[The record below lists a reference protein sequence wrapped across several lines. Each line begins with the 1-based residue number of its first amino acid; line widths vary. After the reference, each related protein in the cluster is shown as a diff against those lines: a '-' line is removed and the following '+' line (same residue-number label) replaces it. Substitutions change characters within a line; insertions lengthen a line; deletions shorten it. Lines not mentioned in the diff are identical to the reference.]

1 MKKVLFICVHNSGRS
16 VMAQAFANNLG
27 HGKVEAES
35 AGLEPRPVLAT
46 VVQVMA
52 EEGMDVSHHRPQS
65 VFDLFRQGHR
75 YDVIITVCD
84 DADEKACPIFPGIAI
99 RDHWP
104 FPDPSKA
111 EGSPDEKM
119 AYVRS
124 IRDAIRR
131 KILSWLSTLKDD
143 GAGDPQTVENSDPD
157 RP

>member
-16 VMAQAFANNLG
+16 VMAQAFANSLG
-27 HGKVEAES
+27 QGKVEAES
-35 AGLEPRPVLAT
+35 AGLEPRPVFSS
-46 VVQVMA
+46 VVQVMG
-52 EEGMDVSHHRPQS
+52 EEGLDVSHHRPQS
-65 VFDLFRQGHR
+65 VFDLFRQGRR

-111 EGSPDEKM
+111 EGSPDEIL

-124 IRDAIRR
+124 IRDAIRG
-131 KILSWLSTLKDD
+131 KIVSWISTLKSDD
-143 GAGDPQTVENSDPD
+143 TDDPQSVENSDPA
-157 RP
+157 RA